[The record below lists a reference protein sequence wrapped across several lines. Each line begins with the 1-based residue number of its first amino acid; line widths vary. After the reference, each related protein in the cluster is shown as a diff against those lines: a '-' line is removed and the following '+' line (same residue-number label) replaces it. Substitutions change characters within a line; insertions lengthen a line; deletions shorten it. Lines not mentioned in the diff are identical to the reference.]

1 MNIALKTALI
11 STALAFAGQA
21 QAATFALTLTGNVG
35 NFTNFQQDAF
45 GLHFDRYFLNLDGL
59 NNDNA
64 ITVNQG
70 DQINSVVTLDQL
82 LTIPLSQVRTDLLQ
96 YLFGSGFSGGGTQVS
111 GTFNFYDGATLVNS
125 FNYASSTSSQLASFA
140 VAFPPNNGSF
150 SFDSFT
156 NDLTI
161 DTLDQPATLSSTAFN
176 YNLVSNAVPEP
187 ASWALMLGGFGL
199 VGSAMRRRARVAVT
213 YA

>member
-1 MNIALKTALI
+1 MNIALKTALL

-21 QAATFALTLTGNVG
+21 HAATFALDLTGNVAE
-35 NFTNFQQDAF
+35 FSNFQQDAF
-45 GLHFDRYFLNLDGL
+45 GLHFDRYFLNLHGL
-59 NNDNA
+59 DDSNA
-64 ITVNQG
+64 ITVSQG
-70 DQINSVVTLDQL
+70 DEINAVVTLDQL

-96 YLFGSGFSGGGTQVS
+96 YLFGNGFSGAGTAVS

-125 FNYASSTSSQLASFA
+125 FGYSSSTSSQLASFA
-140 VAFPPNNGSF
+140 VAFPPNNAPF

-161 DTLDQPATLSSTAFN
+161 DVLDQPATLNATAFN

-187 ASWALMLGGFGL
+187 ASWALMMGGFGL
-199 VGSAMRRRARVAVT
+199 VGAAMRRRTRMTIT